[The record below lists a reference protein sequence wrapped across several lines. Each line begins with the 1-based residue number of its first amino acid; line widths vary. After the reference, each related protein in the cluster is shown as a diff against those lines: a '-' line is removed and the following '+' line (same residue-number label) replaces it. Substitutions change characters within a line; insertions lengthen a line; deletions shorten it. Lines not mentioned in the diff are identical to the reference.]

1 MARPCASAPP
11 TCPTSCARSTR
22 RTSRSSTCSCT
33 LRRSATC
40 SLRRRAAPWRARATP
55 KRRRTRTRGGAG
67 DGMNATLATQIG
79 ELARR
84 SIARTMRQPAQIVP
98 ALVFPLFLLAVNTG
112 GLNNVTKLPGFPTDS
127 YLTFALSITFMQGA
141 MFALM
146 NAGTNLAADV
156 ETGFLNRL
164 ALTPLR
170 GSALLT
176 GMLAGVL
183 VLGFVQ
189 AATFLLVG
197 LTAGAHISA
206 GVGGVLV
213 IFALSFLMTLGF
225 GAIGS
230 AAALRT
236 GSGEAVQG
244 LFPLFFVLLFL
255 SSMSLPRELIQT
267 DWFREIATWNPVSY
281 LIEAVRSLLITG
293 WDGRALALGFAVAV
307 GLVAVGTVLASL
319 ALRTRL
325 VRT

>member
-1 MARPCASAPP
+1 MRV
-11 TCPTSCARSTR
+11 
-22 RTSRSSTCSCT
+22 
-33 LRRSATC
+33 
-40 SLRRRAAPWRARATP
+40 
-55 KRRRTRTRGGAG
+55 
-67 DGMNATLATQIG
+67 TLATQIG

-127 YLTFALSITFMQGA
+127 YLTFALAITFLQGA

-183 VLGFVQ
+183 VLAFVQ

-197 LTAGAHISA
+197 LTAGAHIAA
-206 GVGGVLV
+206 GVGGVFV
-213 IFALSFLMTLGF
+213 ILALSFLMTLGF

-255 SSMSLPRELIQT
+255 SSMSLPRDLIQT
-267 DWFREIATWNPVSY
+267 DWFREIATWNPISY

-293 WDGRALALGFAVAV
+293 WDGRALALGFGVAV
-307 GLVAVGTVLASL
+307 GLVVVGTVLASL

>member
-1 MARPCASAPP
+1 
-11 TCPTSCARSTR
+11 
-22 RTSRSSTCSCT
+22 
-33 LRRSATC
+33 
-40 SLRRRAAPWRARATP
+40 
-55 KRRRTRTRGGAG
+55 
-67 DGMNATLATQIG
+67 
-79 ELARR
+79 
-84 SIARTMRQPAQIVP
+84 MRQPAQIVP
-98 ALVFPLFLLAVNTG
+98 ALVFPRFLLAVNAG

-127 YLTFALSITFMQGA
+127 YLTFALAITFMQGA

-197 LTAGAHISA
+197 LTAGAHIAA

-213 IFALSFLMTLGF
+213 IFVLSFLMTLGF

-236 GSGEAVQG
+236 GAGEAVQG
-244 LFPLFFVLLFL
+244 LVPLFFGLLFL
-255 SSMSLPRELIQT
+255 SSMSLPR
-267 DWFREIATWNPVSY
+267 N
-281 LIEAVRSLLITG
+281 LLTG
-293 WDGRALALGFAVAV
+293 WFHDVAT
-307 GLVAVGTVLASL
+307 L
-319 ALRTRL
+319 
-325 VRT
+325 

>member
-1 MARPCASAPP
+1 MRV
-11 TCPTSCARSTR
+11 
-22 RTSRSSTCSCT
+22 
-33 LRRSATC
+33 
-40 SLRRRAAPWRARATP
+40 
-55 KRRRTRTRGGAG
+55 
-67 DGMNATLATQIG
+67 TLATQIG

-197 LTAGAHISA
+197 LTAGAHVAA

-255 SSMSLPRELIQT
+255 SSMSLPRDLIQT
-267 DWFREIATWNPVSY
+267 DWFREIATWNPISY

-293 WDGRALALGFAVAV
+293 WDGRALALGFAVAI
-307 GLVAVGTVLASL
+307 GLVAVGTFLASL

>member
-1 MARPCASAPP
+1 MRV
-11 TCPTSCARSTR
+11 
-22 RTSRSSTCSCT
+22 
-33 LRRSATC
+33 
-40 SLRRRAAPWRARATP
+40 
-55 KRRRTRTRGGAG
+55 
-67 DGMNATLATQIG
+67 TLATQIG

-197 LTAGAHISA
+197 LTAGAHVAS

-255 SSMSLPRELIQT
+255 SSMSLPRDLIQT
-267 DWFREIATWNPVSY
+267 DWFREIATWNPISY

-293 WDGRALALGFAVAV
+293 WDGRALALGFAVAM
-307 GLVAVGTVLASL
+307 GLIAVGTFLASL